1 MKNLIA
7 PLLIFLLLILSRY
20 MNDIP
25 NFTPTIALIL
35 FSNYFIN
42 DKYISMF
49 TVLTSQIIADIFI
62 GTYSYIFFVYFSYII
77 IILVGEFYL
86 KELKFKSVIISSFLA
101 ASIFFIV
108 SNFGFWFTESLYS
121 NDLNGLIA
129 CYIAAIPFFDDS
141 LISSSLYSV
150 TIYAL
155 CKFYKNLFSEMNI
168 VKK

>member
-1 MKNLIA
+1 MKNIIT

-35 FSNYFIN
+35 FSNYFIHN
-42 DKYISMF
+42 KYTSTF
-49 TVLTSQIIADIFI
+49 AVLASQVIADIYI
-62 GTYSYIFFVYFSYII
+62 GTYAYMYFIYFSYVI
-77 IILVGEFYL
+77 IILVGDFYL
-86 KELKFKSVIISSFLA
+86 KELRFKSVIISSVLA
-101 ASIFFIV
+101 ASIFFVV

-121 NDLNGLIA
+121 NDLSGLIA

-150 TIYAL
+150 TIYTL
-155 CKFYKNLFSEMNI
+155 CKFYKNLFPEINI

>member
-1 MKNLIA
+1 MKNIIT

-35 FSNYFIN
+35 FSNYFIH
-42 DKYISMF
+42 DKYTSTF
-49 TVLTSQIIADIFI
+49 TVLASQLIADIYI
-62 GTYSYIFFVYFSYII
+62 GTYAYMYFVYFSYVI
-77 IILVGEFYL
+77 IILVGDFYL
-86 KELKFKSVIISSFLA
+86 KELRFKSVIISSVLA
-101 ASIFFIV
+101 ASIFFVV

-121 NDLNGLIA
+121 NDLSGLIA

-150 TIYAL
+150 TIYTL
-155 CKFYKNLFSEMNI
+155 CKFYKNLFPEINI